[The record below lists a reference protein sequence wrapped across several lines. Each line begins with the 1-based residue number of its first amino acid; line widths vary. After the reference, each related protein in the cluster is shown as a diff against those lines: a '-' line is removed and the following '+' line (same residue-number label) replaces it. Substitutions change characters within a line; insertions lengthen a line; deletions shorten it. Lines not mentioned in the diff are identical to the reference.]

1 MKQNNITLEITEL
14 NDNINITQPAS
25 LSPRKAKQIP
35 TIDTRYKLSNT
46 ELKKKERNKS
56 KHITKIQKQQQD
68 QKRAQLLLRFKL
80 IQQQKR
86 LQRRK
91 KLLVF

>member
-14 NDNINITQPAS
+14 NHNTNIQPPAS
-25 LSPRKAKQIP
+25 LSPRKTKQIS
-35 TIDTRYKLSNT
+35 TIDTKYKLSNT
-46 ELKKKERNKS
+46 ELRKKEIDKANQFNKQ
-56 KHITKIQKQQQD
+56 QKQQKY
-68 QKRAQLLLRFKL
+68 QKRKQLLLRFKL

>member
-14 NDNINITQPAS
+14 NHNTNIQPPAN
-25 LSPRKAKQIP
+25 LSPRKTKQIS
-35 TIDTRYKLSNT
+35 TIDTKYKLSNT
-46 ELKKKERNKS
+46 ELRKKEIDKAN
-56 KHITKIQKQQQD
+56 QFNKQQKD
-68 QKRAQLLLRFKL
+68 QKRKQLLLRFKL